1 MKKKAH
7 EDRLMRDEG
16 GPRLR
21 AWTAESDRLRL
32 QPGLVC
38 TRLAKT
44 LEFSEFC
51 RVFAMLKI
59 KSTSKRLRRV
69 PSTH

>member
-1 MKKKAH
+1 
-7 EDRLMRDEG
+7 MRDEG

-21 AWTAESDRLRL
+21 ARPAETDRLRL
-32 QPGLVC
+32 QPGLAC

-44 LEFSEFC
+44 LEFSELR

-59 KSTSKRLRRV
+59 KSTSKGLSIG